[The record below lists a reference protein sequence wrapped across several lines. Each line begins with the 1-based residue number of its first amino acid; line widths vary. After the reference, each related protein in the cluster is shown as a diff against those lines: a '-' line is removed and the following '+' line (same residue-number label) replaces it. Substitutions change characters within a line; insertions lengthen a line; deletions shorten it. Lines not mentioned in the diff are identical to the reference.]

1 MKHKRYI
8 ALDTETTGLDP
19 NIGHR
24 IIELG
29 MVEIIDGK
37 IGQEWQSYFT
47 PGPLFSPGSNHID
60 PAAKALHGL
69 TEEFLEH
76 MPKIYTKTKEIL
88 QFIGDSTIVIHNAP
102 FDMLFLNSE
111 LTYPE
116 RIKNEIIDT
125 CAASRELYPGQPASL
140 DACLDRYGIDR
151 SARTK
156 HGALIDATLLA
167 DLFIRMYSHLVGGL
181 KTRVTGYN

>member
-1 MKHKRYI
+1 V
-8 ALDTETTGLDP
+8 
-19 NIGHR
+19 

-29 MVEIIDGK
+29 MVEIVDGE
-37 IGQEWQSYFT
+37 IGDTWQSYF
-47 PGPLFSPGSNHID
+47 SPGQAFGPGTNMID
-60 PAAKALHGL
+60 PDAKAIHGL
-69 TEEFLEH
+69 TEEFLAD
-76 MPKIYTKTKEIL
+76 MPKFHSKVKEIL
-88 QFIGDSTIVIHNAP
+88 QFIGRSTLVIHNAP
-102 FDMLFLNSE
+102 FDLSFLGNELFIGQEN
-111 LTYPE
+111 
-116 RIKNEIIDT
+116 IKNEIIDT

-167 DLFIRMYSHLVGGL
+167 ELFIRMYSHLVGGL